1 VVELDVTHLAA
12 GGDGIARAPDG
23 RVVLCEGALPGER
36 VAARVVLERRDFLL
50 ARAVSVLRASPAR
63 TVPAC
68 PHVADGCGG
77 CTLAYVG
84 PGPTEVALK
93 AAIVA
98 DALRR
103 IARLPDPAVVTAPA
117 SVPARGYRTTV
128 RVAVDGA
135 GRPAFRRR
143 HDTALVRVSS
153 CLVAHPQ
160 LEELV
165 VDGRFEGA
173 GSVLMRAGV
182 AGGERIACPD
192 RRPRRVR
199 VPPGTVV
206 VPVDDSRARVTE
218 EVAGRKWRI
227 SGASFFQSGPA
238 AAEALVG
245 AVTRALEDHLRP
257 GVRIVDLYAG
267 VGLLGGA
274 LASRAPGATLV
285 AVEANPAAAADAAHN
300 LADLGARVRVGEVVA
315 LGTDGSTADIV
326 LADPPRRGL
335 GPSAAAVVASW
346 GPEVVVLV
354 SCDPASLGRD
364 SRLLAD
370 TGYALDRVEVV
381 DAFPSTVHVE
391 TVSRF
396 RLAR

>member
-1 VVELDVTHLAA
+1 MELDVTHLAV
-12 GGDGIARAPDG
+12 GGAGIARAPDG

-36 VAARVVLERRDFLL
+36 VSAWVVLERRDFLL

-68 PHVADGCGG
+68 PYVAEGCGG
-77 CTLAYVG
+77 CTFAYVD
-84 PGPTEVALK
+84 PGPTELALK

-117 SVPARGYRTTV
+117 SVPARGYRTTLQV
-128 RVAVDGA
+128 GLDDA
-135 GRPAFRRR
+135 GRPAFHRR
-143 HDTALVRVSS
+143 HDTALISVAS
-153 CLVAHPQ
+153 CLVAHPR

-165 VDGRFEGA
+165 VTGRFEGA
-173 GSVLMRAGV
+173 GSVLMRAGA
-182 AGGERIACPD
+182 AGGERVACPD
-192 RRPRRVR
+192 RRPRRVH

-206 VPVDDSRARVTE
+206 VPVHDARARVTE
-218 EVAGRKWRI
+218 EVAGRRWRI

-238 AAEALVG
+238 AADAIAA
-245 AVTRALEDHLRP
+245 AVVRAAEDALRP
-257 GVRIVDLYAG
+257 GATIVDLYAG
-267 VGLLGGA
+267 VGLLGGV
-274 LASRAPGATLV
+274 LASRVPDAALV
-285 AVEANPAAAADAAHN
+285 SVEANPAAAADAVHN

-315 LGTDGSTADIV
+315 LGADLSSADV
-326 LADPPRRGL
+326 VVADPPRRGL
-335 GPSAAAVVASW
+335 GPSAAGAVAAW
-346 GPEVVVLV
+346 GAELVVLV
-354 SCDPASLGRD
+354 SCDPASLARD

-370 TGYALDRVEVV
+370 RGYVLDGVEVV

-396 RLAR
+396 RVAR

>member
-1 VVELDVTHLAA
+1 MELDVTHLAV
-12 GGDGIARAPDG
+12 GGAGIARAPDG

-36 VAARVVLERRDFLL
+36 VSARVVLERRDFLL
-50 ARAVSVLRASPAR
+50 TRAVSVLRASPAR
-63 TVPAC
+63 MVPAC

-77 CTLAYVG
+77 CTFAYVH
-84 PGPTEVALK
+84 PGPTEAALK

-103 IARLPDPAVVTAPA
+103 IARLPHPAVVSAPA
-117 SVPARGYRTTV
+117 GVPARGYRTTL
-128 RVAVDGA
+128 RVAIDAA

-143 HDTALVRVSS
+143 HGTSLISVRS
-153 CLVAHPQ
+153 CLVAHPR

-165 VDGRFEGA
+165 ATGRFEGA

-182 AGGERIACPD
+182 AGGERVACPD
-192 RRPRRVR
+192 RRPRRVH

-206 VPVDDSRARVTE
+206 CPVHDTRARVTE
-218 EVAGRKWRI
+218 EVAGRRWRV

-238 AAEALVG
+238 AADALAG
-245 AVTRALEDHLRP
+245 AVVRAAEDALRP
-257 GVRIVDLYAG
+257 GVTIADLYAG
-267 VGLLGGA
+267 VGLLGGV
-274 LASRAPGATLV
+274 LADRVPGAALV
-285 AVEANPAAAADAAHN
+285 AVEANPAAADDAVHN

-315 LGTDGSTADIV
+315 MGADPSAADIV
-326 LADPPRRGL
+326 VADPPRRGL

-346 GPEVVVLV
+346 GPEIVVLV
-354 SCDPASLGRD
+354 SCDPASLARD
-364 SRLLAD
+364 TRLLAG
-370 TGYALDRVEVV
+370 TGYVLDRVEVV

-396 RLAR
+396 RVAR